1 MRVTFFR
8 VAERKSPKK
17 GRPRCLRPL
26 RFAPGQPAVLVHG
39 ARCGTRCA
47 PAALRSNSRSESVHE
62 ACVLRHTPPHAL
74 RSSAHTEG
82 MGKRASIR
90 AIASL
95 GPISRVQ
102 CLTQPTAA
110 STGRGP
116 AGSSAAMTRM
126 AVRLFGCSA
135 VRLFGCSAVRLFGCS
150 AVRHPTPSGC
160 ACAGAVAGWH
170 ARRSARA
177 SSTDSRWLAARPPP
191 PKASTTAPPP
201 PPTVQVCPFAPRRG
215 RRLRV
220 AFSLVTFFWRSK
232 RKLLARRATP
242 GSRPQHRHSVAT
254 TNKA

>member
-17 GRPRCLRPL
+17 GRPHCLRPL
-26 RFAPGQPAVLVHG
+26 RFAPGQPVVLAGGV
-39 ARCGTRCA
+39 RRRTRCA
-47 PAALRSNSRSESVHE
+47 ALQLRSNSCGESVHE
-62 ACVLRHTPPHAL
+62 ARVSFGTRATPPAAL
-74 RSSAHTEG
+74 LGAHRGDGERT
-82 MGKRASIR
+82 SIR

-150 AVRHPTPSGC
+150 AVRLFGC
-160 ACAGAVAGWH
+160 SAVRLFGCSAPYPFWLRL
-170 ARRSARA
+170 RRGGCGVARA
-177 SSTDSRWLAARPPP
+177 SE
-191 PKASTTAPPP
+191 
-201 PPTVQVCPFAPRRG
+201 
-215 RRLRV
+215 
-220 AFSLVTFFWRSK
+220 
-232 RKLLARRATP
+232 RACF
-242 GSRPQHRHSVAT
+242 V
-254 TNKA
+254 N